1 MAKEIKFNEEARKG
15 MEAGINKLSNTVK
28 VTLGPKGRN
37 VVLDKKF
44 GSPLITND
52 GVTIAREIE
61 LEDPYEN
68 MGAQLVKEVAT
79 KTNDV
84 AGDGTTTATL
94 LAQAIIREGLKN
106 VAAGANPMI
115 IQKGIKKAVDKAVEG
130 IKEFSK
136 PVETKESIAQVA
148 SISAADEEVGKLI
161 SDAMEKVG
169 KDGVIT
175 VEESRSMGTTL
186 EVLLFDGDVLYFG
199 HVGDSRIYIKDDNF
213 RLLTKDH
220 SLVQYLYSSGALT
233 EEEVKNYNDKNSI
246 LRAIGME
253 KHVEVDV
260 SSVRIKPKDIILV
273 CSDGLTNEL
282 DDDKISEMLDFK
294 YSAKEMVD
302 NIISTV
308 KNGLARDNVTV
319 GIFKNDEE
327 IIC

>member
-1 MAKEIKFNEEARKG
+1 MSFYMDSDRGNVRQNNEDSFLFEQF
-15 MEAGINKLSNTVK
+15 EKLNI
-28 VTLGPKGRN
+28 
-37 VVLDKKF
+37 
-44 GSPLITND
+44 LILAD
-52 GVTIAREIE
+52 GVGGHEDGEIASGYSVNIVMEYIKSNYKLYSDYLHLLVDAFCEANKVIYEIN
-61 LEDPYEN
+61 LEKNSEEN
-68 MGAQLVKEVAT
+68 K
-79 KTNDV
+79 
-84 AGDGTTTATL
+84 
-94 LAQAIIREGLKN
+94 
-106 VAAGANPMI
+106 
-115 IQKGIKKAVDKAVEG
+115 
-130 IKEFSK
+130 
-136 PVETKESIAQVA
+136 
-148 SISAADEEVGKLI
+148 ISNRL
-161 SDAMEKVG
+161 
-169 KDGVIT
+169 
-175 VEESRSMGTTL
+175 MGTTL

>member
-1 MAKEIKFNEEARKG
+1 MSFYMDSDRGNVRQNNEDSFLFEQF
-15 MEAGINKLSNTVK
+15 EKLNI
-28 VTLGPKGRN
+28 
-37 VVLDKKF
+37 
-44 GSPLITND
+44 LILAD
-52 GVTIAREIE
+52 GVGGHEDGEIASGYAVNIVMEYIKSNYKLYSDYLHLLVDAFCEANKVIYEIN
-61 LEDPYEN
+61 LEKNSEEN
-68 MGAQLVKEVAT
+68 K
-79 KTNDV
+79 
-84 AGDGTTTATL
+84 
-94 LAQAIIREGLKN
+94 
-106 VAAGANPMI
+106 
-115 IQKGIKKAVDKAVEG
+115 
-130 IKEFSK
+130 
-136 PVETKESIAQVA
+136 
-148 SISAADEEVGKLI
+148 ISNRL
-161 SDAMEKVG
+161 
-169 KDGVIT
+169 
-175 VEESRSMGTTL
+175 MGTTL
-186 EVLLFDGDVLYFG
+186 EVLLFYGDVLYFG
-199 HVGDSRIYIKDDNF
+199 HVGDSRIYVKDDNF

>member
-1 MAKEIKFNEEARKG
+1 MSFYMDSDRGNVRQNNEDSFLFEQFEKLNILILADGIGGHEDGEIASGYAVNIVMEYIKSNYKLYSDYLHLLVDAFCEANKVIY
-15 MEAGINKLSNTVK
+15 EINLEKNSGENKISNR
-28 VTLGPKGRN
+28 L
-37 VVLDKKF
+37 
-44 GSPLITND
+44 
-52 GVTIAREIE
+52 
-61 LEDPYEN
+61 
-68 MGAQLVKEVAT
+68 
-79 KTNDV
+79 
-84 AGDGTTTATL
+84 
-94 LAQAIIREGLKN
+94 
-106 VAAGANPMI
+106 
-115 IQKGIKKAVDKAVEG
+115 
-130 IKEFSK
+130 
-136 PVETKESIAQVA
+136 
-148 SISAADEEVGKLI
+148 
-161 SDAMEKVG
+161 
-169 KDGVIT
+169 
-175 VEESRSMGTTL
+175 MGTTL

>member
-1 MAKEIKFNEEARKG
+1 MSFYMDSDRGNVRQNNEDSFLFEQF
-15 MEAGINKLSNTVK
+15 EKLNI
-28 VTLGPKGRN
+28 
-37 VVLDKKF
+37 
-44 GSPLITND
+44 LILAD
-52 GVTIAREIE
+52 GVGGHEDGEIASGYAVNIVMEYIKSNYKLYSDYLHLLVDAFCEANKVIYEIN
-61 LEDPYEN
+61 LEKNSEEN
-68 MGAQLVKEVAT
+68 K
-79 KTNDV
+79 
-84 AGDGTTTATL
+84 
-94 LAQAIIREGLKN
+94 
-106 VAAGANPMI
+106 
-115 IQKGIKKAVDKAVEG
+115 
-130 IKEFSK
+130 
-136 PVETKESIAQVA
+136 
-148 SISAADEEVGKLI
+148 ISNRL
-161 SDAMEKVG
+161 
-169 KDGVIT
+169 
-175 VEESRSMGTTL
+175 MGTTL

-233 EEEVKNYNDKNSI
+233 EEEVKNYNDKISI

>member
-1 MAKEIKFNEEARKG
+1 MSFYMDSDRGNVRQNNEDSFLFEQF
-15 MEAGINKLSNTVK
+15 EKLNI
-28 VTLGPKGRN
+28 
-37 VVLDKKF
+37 
-44 GSPLITND
+44 LILAD
-52 GVTIAREIE
+52 GVGGHEDGEIASSYAVNIVMEYIKSNYKLYSDYLHLLVDAFCEANKVIYEIN
-61 LEDPYEN
+61 LEKNSEEN
-68 MGAQLVKEVAT
+68 K
-79 KTNDV
+79 
-84 AGDGTTTATL
+84 
-94 LAQAIIREGLKN
+94 
-106 VAAGANPMI
+106 
-115 IQKGIKKAVDKAVEG
+115 
-130 IKEFSK
+130 
-136 PVETKESIAQVA
+136 
-148 SISAADEEVGKLI
+148 ISNRL
-161 SDAMEKVG
+161 
-169 KDGVIT
+169 
-175 VEESRSMGTTL
+175 MGTTL
-186 EVLLFDGDVLYFG
+186 EVLLFDGDILYFG

>member
-1 MAKEIKFNEEARKG
+1 MSFYMDSDRGNVRQNNEDSFLFEQF
-15 MEAGINKLSNTVK
+15 EKLNI
-28 VTLGPKGRN
+28 
-37 VVLDKKF
+37 
-44 GSPLITND
+44 LILAD
-52 GVTIAREIE
+52 GVGGHEDGEIASGYAVNIVMEYIKSNYKLYSDYLHLLVDAFCEANKVIYEIN
-61 LEDPYEN
+61 LEKNSEEN
-68 MGAQLVKEVAT
+68 K
-79 KTNDV
+79 
-84 AGDGTTTATL
+84 
-94 LAQAIIREGLKN
+94 
-106 VAAGANPMI
+106 
-115 IQKGIKKAVDKAVEG
+115 
-130 IKEFSK
+130 
-136 PVETKESIAQVA
+136 
-148 SISAADEEVGKLI
+148 ISNRI
-161 SDAMEKVG
+161 
-169 KDGVIT
+169 
-175 VEESRSMGTTL
+175 MGTTL

>member
-1 MAKEIKFNEEARKG
+1 MSFYMDSDRGNVRQNNEDSFLFEQF
-15 MEAGINKLSNTVK
+15 EKLNI
-28 VTLGPKGRN
+28 
-37 VVLDKKF
+37 
-44 GSPLITND
+44 LILAD
-52 GVTIAREIE
+52 GVGGHEDGEIASGYAVNIVMEYIKSNYKLYSDYLHLLVDAFCEANKVIYEIN
-61 LEDPYEN
+61 LEKNSEEN
-68 MGAQLVKEVAT
+68 K
-79 KTNDV
+79 
-84 AGDGTTTATL
+84 
-94 LAQAIIREGLKN
+94 
-106 VAAGANPMI
+106 
-115 IQKGIKKAVDKAVEG
+115 
-130 IKEFSK
+130 
-136 PVETKESIAQVA
+136 
-148 SISAADEEVGKLI
+148 ISNRL
-161 SDAMEKVG
+161 
-169 KDGVIT
+169 
-175 VEESRSMGTTL
+175 MGTTL

-233 EEEVKNYNDKNSI
+233 EEEVKNYNGKNSI

>member
-1 MAKEIKFNEEARKG
+1 MSFYMSSDKGNVRKNNEDSFLFETY
-15 MEAGINKLSNTVK
+15 EKLNI
-28 VTLGPKGRN
+28 
-37 VVLDKKF
+37 
-44 GSPLITND
+44 LILAD
-52 GVTIAREIE
+52 GVGGHEDGEIASSYAVNIVMKYIKSNYKLYSDYLHLLVDAFCEANKVIYEIN
-61 LEDPYEN
+61 LEKNSGEN
-68 MGAQLVKEVAT
+68 K
-79 KTNDV
+79 
-84 AGDGTTTATL
+84 
-94 LAQAIIREGLKN
+94 
-106 VAAGANPMI
+106 
-115 IQKGIKKAVDKAVEG
+115 
-130 IKEFSK
+130 
-136 PVETKESIAQVA
+136 
-148 SISAADEEVGKLI
+148 ISNRL
-161 SDAMEKVG
+161 
-169 KDGVIT
+169 
-175 VEESRSMGTTL
+175 MGTTL
-186 EVLLFDGDVLYFG
+186 EVLLFDEDILCFG

-260 SSVRIKPKDIILV
+260 NSIRIKPKDIVLV

-327 IIC
+327 ITC

>member
-1 MAKEIKFNEEARKG
+1 MSFYMDSDRGNVRENNEDSFLFEQF
-15 MEAGINKLSNTVK
+15 EKLNI
-28 VTLGPKGRN
+28 
-37 VVLDKKF
+37 
-44 GSPLITND
+44 LILAD
-52 GVTIAREIE
+52 GVGGHEDGEIASGYAVNIVMEYIKSNYKLYSDYLHLLVDAFCEANKVIYEIN
-61 LEDPYEN
+61 LEKNSEEN
-68 MGAQLVKEVAT
+68 K
-79 KTNDV
+79 
-84 AGDGTTTATL
+84 
-94 LAQAIIREGLKN
+94 
-106 VAAGANPMI
+106 
-115 IQKGIKKAVDKAVEG
+115 
-130 IKEFSK
+130 
-136 PVETKESIAQVA
+136 
-148 SISAADEEVGKLI
+148 ISNRL
-161 SDAMEKVG
+161 
-169 KDGVIT
+169 
-175 VEESRSMGTTL
+175 MGTTL

>member
-1 MAKEIKFNEEARKG
+1 MSFYMDSDRGNVRQNNEDSFLFEQFEKLNILILADGHEDGEIASGYAVNIVMEYIKSNYKLYSDYLHLLVDAFCEANKVIYEINLEKNSEE
-15 MEAGINKLSNTVK
+15 NKISNR
-28 VTLGPKGRN
+28 L
-37 VVLDKKF
+37 
-44 GSPLITND
+44 
-52 GVTIAREIE
+52 
-61 LEDPYEN
+61 
-68 MGAQLVKEVAT
+68 
-79 KTNDV
+79 
-84 AGDGTTTATL
+84 
-94 LAQAIIREGLKN
+94 
-106 VAAGANPMI
+106 
-115 IQKGIKKAVDKAVEG
+115 
-130 IKEFSK
+130 
-136 PVETKESIAQVA
+136 
-148 SISAADEEVGKLI
+148 
-161 SDAMEKVG
+161 
-169 KDGVIT
+169 
-175 VEESRSMGTTL
+175 MGTTL

>member
-1 MAKEIKFNEEARKG
+1 MSFYMDSDRGNVRQNNEDSFLFEQF
-15 MEAGINKLSNTVK
+15 EKLNI
-28 VTLGPKGRN
+28 
-37 VVLDKKF
+37 
-44 GSPLITND
+44 LILAD
-52 GVTIAREIE
+52 GVGGHEDGEIASGYAVNIVMEYIKSNYKLYSDYLHLLVDAFCEANKVIYEIN
-61 LEDPYEN
+61 LEKNSEEN
-68 MGAQLVKEVAT
+68 K
-79 KTNDV
+79 
-84 AGDGTTTATL
+84 
-94 LAQAIIREGLKN
+94 
-106 VAAGANPMI
+106 
-115 IQKGIKKAVDKAVEG
+115 
-130 IKEFSK
+130 
-136 PVETKESIAQVA
+136 
-148 SISAADEEVGKLI
+148 ISNRL
-161 SDAMEKVG
+161 
-169 KDGVIT
+169 
-175 VEESRSMGTTL
+175 MGTTL

-253 KHVEVDV
+253 KYVEVDV

>member
-1 MAKEIKFNEEARKG
+1 MSFYMDSDRGNVRQNNEDSFLFEQF
-15 MEAGINKLSNTVK
+15 EKLNI
-28 VTLGPKGRN
+28 
-37 VVLDKKF
+37 
-44 GSPLITND
+44 LILAD
-52 GVTIAREIE
+52 GVGGHEDGEIASGYAVNIVMEYIKSNYKLYSDYLHLLVDAFCEANKVIYEIN
-61 LEDPYEN
+61 LEKNSEEN
-68 MGAQLVKEVAT
+68 K
-79 KTNDV
+79 
-84 AGDGTTTATL
+84 
-94 LAQAIIREGLKN
+94 
-106 VAAGANPMI
+106 
-115 IQKGIKKAVDKAVEG
+115 
-130 IKEFSK
+130 
-136 PVETKESIAQVA
+136 
-148 SISAADEEVGKLI
+148 ISNRL
-161 SDAMEKVG
+161 
-169 KDGVIT
+169 
-175 VEESRSMGTTL
+175 MGTTL
-186 EVLLFDGDVLYFG
+186 EVLLFDGDILYFG